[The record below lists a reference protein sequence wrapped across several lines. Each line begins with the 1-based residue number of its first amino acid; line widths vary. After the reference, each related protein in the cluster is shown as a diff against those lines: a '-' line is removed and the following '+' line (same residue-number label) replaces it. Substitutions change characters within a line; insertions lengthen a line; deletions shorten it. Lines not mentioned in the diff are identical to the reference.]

1 MKRCAP
7 NCPNLIACLASHED
21 LIVVICSQCK
31 RIPFK
36 VTHRSKLE
44 ERSTPSYYHNLGVN
58 IQQALGST
66 SSNFR
71 NTAVLAIG
79 YCPRAT
85 WFVYGH
91 DDTVPCPGC
100 LINENSKK
108 YVATKAS
115 WQGRKLPC
123 TKSKMTRQRPNYQ
136 RNR

>member
-1 MKRCAP
+1 MKRCVSS
-7 NCPNLIACLASHED
+7 CSNLISCLANYED
-21 LIVVICSQCK
+21 LLVLICNYCR

-36 VTHRSKLE
+36 VTNRSKLD
-44 ERSTPSYYHNLGVN
+44 RSRPAYHPG
-58 IQQALGST
+58 ISISDAAGSA
-66 SSNFR
+66 SSNLR
-71 NTAVLAIG
+71 NMAELAIG